1 MRPRALDEHLTPR
14 EAELV
19 RLRFGL
25 DRGGLERT
33 LGEVGKALGVSRERA
48 RQLEAQAMEKL
59 RQTGA
64 FRREFRDYAG

>member
-1 MRPRALDEHLTPR
+1 MDPEAIPRRRQCDALSCAAADTR
-14 EAELV
+14 
-19 RLRFGL
+19 
-25 DRGGLERT
+25 D
-33 LGEVGKALGVSRERA
+33 GEVGKALGVSRERA